1 MSNFERDV
9 ANAMLDKADERIRD
23 LEAQL
28 ERSRSAN
35 VYDGNAHRRVSEI
48 EAELA
53 ISKGREEGKQLVI
66 NQLEAAL
73 KEAELQ
79 RDSWKRITESGLGIP
94 QTETACEHRWMPATQ
109 DGSLAIIGR
118 GCSKCG
124 AWETKAELGC
134 PICHYQPG
142 AGHRQGC
149 GQDGYGTGPMPS
161 LGPIEP
167 APQDYTVQCICGWM
181 GKVSTL
187 KSLPGFKMGCP
198 FCSQEFVPLNKLTF
212 PVNRQTETKA
222 GTWKHGPND
231 YDQETKDPM
240 ALAALKRLEP

>member
-9 ANAMLDKADERIRD
+9 ANAMLDKADERIRE

-28 ERSRSAN
+28 ERCRAAN

-48 EAELA
+48 ETELA

-79 RDSWKRITESGLGIP
+79 RDSWKRIAESGLGIP
-94 QTETACEHRWMPATQ
+94 QTETFAESKQPDKYAAHHPRCEWRRFEGQAKCNCADLTGGEP
-109 DGSLAIIGR
+109 GIG
-118 GCSKCG
+118 
-124 AWETKAELGC
+124 
-134 PICHYQPG
+134 PF
-142 AGHRQGC
+142 
-149 GQDGYGTGPMPS
+149 
-161 LGPIEP
+161 EP
-167 APQDYTVQCICGWM
+167 EPQDYAVQCICGWM

-212 PVNRQTETKA
+212 PVNRGGVK
-222 GTWKHGPND
+222 
-231 YDQETKDPM
+231 
-240 ALAALKRLEP
+240 